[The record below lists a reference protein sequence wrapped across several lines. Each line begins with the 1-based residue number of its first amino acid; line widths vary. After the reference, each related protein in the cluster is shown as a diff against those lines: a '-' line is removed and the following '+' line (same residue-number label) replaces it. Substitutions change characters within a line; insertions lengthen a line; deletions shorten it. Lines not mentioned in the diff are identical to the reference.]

1 MSEGAPPNLHRMS
14 EIGLILALGCAALSG
29 VGLLCKHRGACDAP
43 AVEMRS
49 PLRSAG
55 ALFRSRW
62 WAVGFLLATVG
73 WGLHVAALSM
83 APLSLV
89 QAVIAGGLA
98 LLAIPARRW
107 FGISIGA
114 RDLIGLGL
122 CAAGLSF
129 LALTAGHG
137 NEHGSFTSETMLA
150 FEGGTLALV
159 GLLMV
164 ASAHRR
170 LVSSGWILLAVAAG
184 ASIGVSDVALKALA
198 ETVPGSPLSVLSP
211 WTAMA
216 IVGGI
221 GGFLALARGLQLGE
235 PVAVIVAFSASATL
249 AAITG
254 GIIVF
259 GDPLG
264 SDALEVIARSSA
276 FVAVIVAA
284 ALLPMVPERARERRA
299 APQPAG

>member
-1 MSEGAPPNLHRMS
+1 MS
-14 EIGLILALGCAALSG
+14 EIGLFLALGCALISG
-29 VGLLCKHRGACDAP
+29 VALLCKHRGAVDAP
-43 AVEMRS
+43 DVAMRS

-98 LLAIPARRW
+98 LLAVPARRW
-107 FGISIGA
+107 FGIAVGT
-114 RDLIGLGL
+114 RDLVGLGL
-122 CAAGLSF
+122 CAAGLGF

-137 NEHGSFTSETMLA
+137 HENGRFADSTMLA
-150 FEGGTLALV
+150 FEGGTLSLAGAL
-159 GLLMV
+159 LV
-164 ASAHRR
+164 ASAHAR
-170 LVSSGWILLAVAAG
+170 LVSRGWLLLAVAAG
-184 ASIGVSDVALKALA
+184 TSIAVSDVALKALA
-198 ETVPGSPLSVLSP
+198 HTVPSSPLSVVSP

-235 PVAVIVAFSASATL
+235 PVSVIVAFSASATL

-254 GIIVF
+254 GIVVF

-264 SDALEVIARSSA
+264 SDALAVIARSSA

-284 ALLPMVPERARERRA
+284 ALLPMVPERAAERRA
-299 APQPAG
+299 APQPAA

>member
-1 MSEGAPPNLHRMS
+1 MS
-14 EIGLILALGCAALSG
+14 EIGLILALGCALFSG
-29 VGLLCKHRGACDAP
+29 VALLCKHRGAVAAP
-43 AVEMRS
+43 DVAMRS
-49 PLRSAG
+49 PLRSAA

-62 WAVGFLLATVG
+62 WAIGFLLATLG

-98 LLAIPARRW
+98 LLAVPARRW
-107 FGISIGA
+107 FGVSVGT
-114 RDLIGLGL
+114 RDLVGLGL

-129 LALTAGHG
+129 LALTAGSGHG
-137 NEHGSFTSETMLA
+137 DGAFTGSTMLA

-159 GLLMV
+159 GILLV

-170 LVSSGWILLAVAAG
+170 LVSRGWVLLAVAAG
-184 ASIGVSDVALKALA
+184 TSVGVSDVALKALA
-198 ETVPGSPLSVLSP
+198 VTVPGSPLSLISP

-216 IVGGI
+216 LVGGI

-249 AAITG
+249 AAISG
-254 GIIVF
+254 GILVF

-264 SDALEVIARSSA
+264 SDALDVIARCLA
-276 FVAVIVAA
+276 FVAVIAAA
-284 ALLPMVPERARERRA
+284 ALLPLVPERGAEGSVT
-299 APQPAG
+299 PQPAG

>member
-1 MSEGAPPNLHRMS
+1 MS
-14 EIGLILALGCAALSG
+14 EIGLILALGCALFSG
-29 VGLLCKHRGACDAP
+29 VALLCKHRGAVAAP
-43 AVEMRS
+43 DVAMRS
-49 PLRSAG
+49 PLRSAA

-62 WAVGFLLATVG
+62 WAIGFLLATLG

-98 LLAIPARRW
+98 LLAVPARRW
-107 FGISIGA
+107 FGVSVGT
-114 RDLIGLGL
+114 RDLVGLGL
-122 CAAGLSF
+122 CAAGLTF
-129 LALTAGHG
+129 LALTAGSGHRDG
-137 NEHGSFTSETMLA
+137 AFTGSTMLA

-159 GLLMV
+159 GILLV

-170 LVSSGWILLAVAAG
+170 LVSRGWVLLAVAAG
-184 ASIGVSDVALKALA
+184 TSVGVSDVALKALA
-198 ETVPGSPLSVLSP
+198 VTVPGSPLSLISP

-216 IVGGI
+216 LVGGI

-249 AAITG
+249 AAISG
-254 GIIVF
+254 GILVF

-264 SDALEVIARSSA
+264 SDALDVIARCLA
-276 FVAVIVAA
+276 FVAVIAAA
-284 ALLPMVPERARERRA
+284 ALLPLVPERGAEGSVT
-299 APQPAG
+299 PQPAG

>member
-1 MSEGAPPNLHRMS
+1 MS
-14 EIGLILALGCAALSG
+14 EIGLILALGCALFSG
-29 VGLLCKHRGACDAP
+29 VALLCKHRGAVAAP
-43 AVEMRS
+43 DVAMRS
-49 PLRSAG
+49 PLRSAA

-62 WAVGFLLATVG
+62 WAIGFLLATLG

-98 LLAIPARRW
+98 LLAVPARRW
-107 FGISIGA
+107 FGVSVGT
-114 RDLIGLGL
+114 RDLVGLGL

-129 LALTAGHG
+129 LALTAGSGHG
-137 NEHGSFTSETMLA
+137 DGAFTGSTMLA
-150 FEGGTLALV
+150 FEGGTLALA
-159 GLLMV
+159 GILLV

-170 LVSSGWILLAVAAG
+170 LVSRGWVLLAVAAG
-184 ASIGVSDVALKALA
+184 TSVGVSDVALKALA
-198 ETVPGSPLSVLSP
+198 VTVPGSPLSLISP

-216 IVGGI
+216 LVGGI

-249 AAITG
+249 AAISG
-254 GIIVF
+254 GILVF

-264 SDALEVIARSSA
+264 SDALDVIARCLA
-276 FVAVIVAA
+276 FVAVIAAA
-284 ALLPMVPERARERRA
+284 ALLPLVPERGAEGSVT
-299 APQPAG
+299 PQPAG

>member
-1 MSEGAPPNLHRMS
+1 MS
-14 EIGLILALGCAALSG
+14 EIGLILALGCAAFSG
-29 VGLLCKHRGACDAP
+29 VALLCKHRGAMAAP
-43 AVEMRS
+43 DVAMRS
-49 PLRSAG
+49 PLRSAA

-62 WAVGFLLATVG
+62 WVIGFGLATLG
-73 WGLHVAALSM
+73 WGMHVVALSM

-98 LLAIPARRW
+98 LLAVPARRW
-107 FGISIGA
+107 FGLAVGA
-114 RDLIGLGL
+114 RDLVGLGL

-129 LALTAGHG
+129 LALTTGHG
-137 NEHGSFTSETMLA
+137 HDNETFTSSTMLA

-159 GLLMV
+159 GVLLF

-170 LVSSGWILLAVAAG
+170 LVSRGWILLAVAAG
-184 ASIGVSDVALKALA
+184 SSIGVSDVAIKALA
-198 ETVPGSPLSVLSP
+198 VTVPASPLALLTP
-211 WTAMA
+211 WTALA
-216 IVGGI
+216 IIGGI

-254 GIIVF
+254 GILVF

-264 SDALEVIARSSA
+264 SDALDVVARCLA
-276 FVAVIVAA
+276 FVAVIAAA
-284 ALLPMVPERARERRA
+284 ALLPLVPEKTGEPRVA
-299 APQPAG
+299 AQPAA

>member
-1 MSEGAPPNLHRMS
+1 MS
-14 EIGLILALGCAALSG
+14 EIGLILALGCALVSG
-29 VGLLCKHRGACDAP
+29 VALLCKHRGANDAP
-43 AVEMRS
+43 AVAMRS
-49 PLRSAG
+49 PLRSAS

-62 WAVGFLLATVG
+62 WAIGFGLATVG
-73 WGLHVAALSM
+73 WSLHVVALSM

-107 FGISIGA
+107 FGIAVGM
-114 RDLIGLGL
+114 RDLVGLGL

-137 NEHGSFTSETMLA
+137 QDNHAFASSTMLA

-159 GLLMV
+159 GALLV

-170 LVSSGWILLAVAAG
+170 LISRGWILLAVAAG
-184 ASIGVSDVALKALA
+184 TSLGVSDVALKALA
-198 ETVPGSPLSVLSP
+198 ETVPASPLNVVSP

-216 IVGGI
+216 IIGGI

-235 PVAVIVAFSASATL
+235 PVAVIVGFSASATL

-254 GIIVF
+254 GVVVF

-264 SDALEVIARSSA
+264 SDAIAVVARCLA
-276 FVAVIVAA
+276 FVAVIAAA
-284 ALLPMVPERARERRA
+284 ALLPLVPERTGEGRG
-299 APQPAG
+299 APQPAA

>member
-1 MSEGAPPNLHRMS
+1 MS
-14 EIGLILALGCAALSG
+14 EIGLILALGCAAFSG
-29 VGLLCKHRGACDAP
+29 VALLCKHRGALAAP
-43 AVEMRS
+43 DVAMRS
-49 PLRSAG
+49 PLRSAA

-62 WAVGFLLATVG
+62 WLIGFGLATAG
-73 WGLHVAALSM
+73 WALHVAALSM

-98 LLAIPARRW
+98 LLAVPARRW
-107 FGISIGA
+107 FGVAVGT
-114 RDLIGLGL
+114 RDLVGLCL

-129 LALTAGHG
+129 LAVTAGHG
-137 NEHGSFTSETMLA
+137 NADDAFANTTMLA

-159 GLLMV
+159 GVLLF

-170 LVSSGWILLAVAAG
+170 LVSRGWVLLAVAAG
-184 ASIGVSDVALKALA
+184 TSIGVSDVAIKALA
-198 ETVPGSPLSVLSP
+198 VTVPGSPLSVLSP

-216 IVGGI
+216 IIGGI

-235 PVAVIVAFSASATL
+235 PVAVMVAFSASATL

-254 GIIVF
+254 GVLVF

-264 SDALEVIARSSA
+264 SDALDVVARCLA
-276 FVAVIVAA
+276 FVAVIAAA
-284 ALLPMVPERARERRA
+284 ALLPMVPQRAEA
-299 APQPAG
+299 QVAPQPAA

>member
-1 MSEGAPPNLHRMS
+1 MS
-14 EIGLILALGCAALSG
+14 EIGLILALGCAAFSG
-29 VGLLCKHRGACDAP
+29 VALLCKHRGAVAAP
-43 AVEMRS
+43 DVAMRS
-49 PLRSAG
+49 PLRSAA

-62 WAVGFLLATVG
+62 WAIGFGLATLG
-73 WGLHVAALSM
+73 WALHVAALSM

-107 FGISIGA
+107 FGIAVGT
-114 RDLIGLGL
+114 RDLVGLVL

-129 LALTAGHG
+129 LAFTAGHARETG
-137 NEHGSFTSETMLA
+137 AFTGSTMLA

-159 GLLMV
+159 GVLLF

-170 LVSSGWILLAVAAG
+170 LVSRGWMLLAVAAG
-184 ASIGVSDVALKALA
+184 TSIGVSDVAIKALA
-198 ETVPGSPLSVLSP
+198 VTVPGSPLTLLSP
-211 WTAMA
+211 WTALA

-235 PVAVIVAFSASATL
+235 PVAVMVAFSASATL

-254 GIIVF
+254 GILVF

-264 SDALEVIARSSA
+264 SDALDVIARSLA
-276 FVAVIVAA
+276 FVAVIAAA
-284 ALLPMVPERARERRA
+284 ALLPLAPQRASEGPV
-299 APQPAG
+299 APQPVA

>member
-1 MSEGAPPNLHRMS
+1 MS
-14 EIGLILALGCAALSG
+14 EIGLILAFGCALISG
-29 VGLLCKHRGACDAP
+29 VSLLCKHRGACDAP
-43 AVEMRS
+43 DVAMRS

-62 WAVGFLLATVG
+62 WAIGFLLATLG

-107 FGISIGA
+107 FGVSVGM
-114 RDLIGLGL
+114 RDLVGLGL

-137 NEHGSFTSETMLA
+137 RANDTFASSTMLA

-159 GLLMV
+159 GVLLV
-164 ASAHRR
+164 ASAHAR
-170 LVSSGWILLAVAAG
+170 LVSRGWILLAVAAG
-184 ASIGVSDVALKALA
+184 TSIGVSDVALKALA
-198 ETVPGSPLSVLSP
+198 ETVPASPLSVISP

-216 IVGGI
+216 IIGGI

-254 GIIVF
+254 GVLVF

-264 SDALEVIARSSA
+264 SDALDVVARCAA
-276 FVAVIVAA
+276 FVAVIAAA
-284 ALLPMVPERARERRA
+284 ALLPLVPERSADGRP
-299 APQPAG
+299 APQPAA

>member
-1 MSEGAPPNLHRMS
+1 
-14 EIGLILALGCAALSG
+14 
-29 VGLLCKHRGACDAP
+29 
-43 AVEMRS
+43 MRS
-49 PLRSAG
+49 PLRSAA

-62 WAVGFLLATVG
+62 WAIGFLLATLG

-98 LLAIPARRW
+98 LLAVPARRW
-107 FGISIGA
+107 FGISVGM
-114 RDLIGLGL
+114 RDLLALGL

-137 NEHGSFTSETMLA
+137 RDSGAFTDSTMLA
-150 FEGGTLALV
+150 FEGGTLALAGV
-159 GLLMV
+159 LLF
-164 ASAHRR
+164 ASSHRK
-170 LVSSGWILLAVAAG
+170 LVSRGWVLLAVAAG
-184 ASIGVSDVALKALA
+184 TSIGVSDVAIKALA

-216 IVGGI
+216 IIGGV

-254 GIIVF
+254 GVLVF

-264 SDALEVIARSSA
+264 SDALDVVARCLA
-276 FVAVIVAA
+276 FVAVIAAA
-284 ALLPMVPERARERRA
+284 ALLPLVPQQSRDAQA
-299 APQPAG
+299 AVQPAA

>member
-1 MSEGAPPNLHRMS
+1 MSQ
-14 EIGLILALGCAALSG
+14 IGLLLALGCALLSG
-29 VGLLCKHRGACDAP
+29 VAMLCKHRGACAAP
-43 AVEMRS
+43 DVAMRS
-49 PLRSAG
+49 PLRSAV

-62 WAVGFLLATVG
+62 WAIGFLLATLG
-73 WGLHVAALSM
+73 WLLHVAALTV

-98 LLAIPARRW
+98 LLAVPARRW
-107 FGISIGA
+107 FGISVGM

-137 NEHGSFTSETMLA
+137 GEHGTFTSSTMLA

-159 GLLMV
+159 GVLLV

-170 LVSSGWILLAVAAG
+170 LVSRGWLLLAVAAG
-184 ASIGVSDVALKALA
+184 TSIGVSDVALKALA
-198 ETVPGSPLSVLSP
+198 ETVPGSPLSVVSP
-211 WTAMA
+211 WTVMA
-216 IVGGI
+216 ILGGI

-254 GIIVF
+254 GVIVF

-264 SDALEVIARSSA
+264 SDAVEVVARCLA
-276 FVAVIVAA
+276 FVAVILAA
-284 ALLPMVPERARERRA
+284 ALLPLVPDRARDGGV
-299 APQPAG
+299 APQPAA

>member
-1 MSEGAPPNLHRMS
+1 MS
-14 EIGLILALGCAALSG
+14 EIGLILALGCAAFSG
-29 VGLLCKHRGACDAP
+29 VALLCKHRGAMAAP
-43 AVEMRS
+43 DVAMRS
-49 PLRSAG
+49 PLRSAA

-62 WAVGFLLATVG
+62 WVIGFGLATLG
-73 WGLHVAALSM
+73 WGMHVVALSM

-98 LLAIPARRW
+98 LLAVPARRW
-107 FGISIGA
+107 FGLAVGA
-114 RDLIGLGL
+114 RDLVGLGL

-137 NEHGSFTSETMLA
+137 HDNETFTSSTMLA

-159 GLLMV
+159 GVLLF

-170 LVSSGWILLAVAAG
+170 LVSRGWILLAVAAG
-184 ASIGVSDVALKALA
+184 SSIGVSDVAIKALA
-198 ETVPGSPLSVLSP
+198 VTVPASPLALLTP
-211 WTAMA
+211 WTALA
-216 IVGGI
+216 IIGGI

-254 GIIVF
+254 GILVF

-264 SDALEVIARSSA
+264 SDALDVVARCLA
-276 FVAVIVAA
+276 FVAVIAAA
-284 ALLPMVPERARERRA
+284 ALLPLVPEKTGEPRVA
-299 APQPAG
+299 AQPAA